1 MIRRVG
7 MLLAAV
13 VVAACG
19 DLVIP
24 TNDAGTGTG
33 DDGGG
38 PSGDDGSAGGGGGGG
53 DDGAAPDSPAV
64 DAFADAG
71 PPDCTNEQQQPVDLA
86 CTGLYSDWT
95 TLTVSPDVQAYT
107 PGLALWAD
115 SADESRWIYLP
126 PNTKI
131 DTSNLNEWNFPV
143 GTKFWQEFRLFG
155 KQVETR
161 FLWKVG
167 PVLWFRTT
175 YQWTA
180 DLAHATELTSGATNV
195 SGVGY
200 EIPST
205 DQCATCHSGRIDFVL
220 GFELVSLALPQSNG
234 LNLTQLKQKALISQ
248 APTNTPVI
256 PGPDLTSAGALG
268 FLHANCGT
276 SCHNSS
282 PSSTSGTTLLM
293 RLNVDSTGALPSS
306 EQATDTWTTAVNV
319 VSTLAPVGQDA
330 GSLDRIKPGDAANSM
345 VTFTAGRRD
354 GIVQMPPLATHVVD
368 TTDVA
373 TLTSWINEIP

>member
-1 MIRRVG
+1 MNRVG
-7 MLLAAV
+7 ALLAAV
-13 VVAACG
+13 VLAACS

-24 TNDAGTGTG
+24 TNDAGTGNG

-38 PSGDDGSAGGGGGGG
+38 PSGDDDSGAGGGGGG
-53 DDGAAPDSPAV
+53 DDGSTPDAPATDAA
-64 DAFADAG
+64 ADAG
-71 PPDCTNEQQQPVDLA
+71 PPDCTGETQNPVDLA
-86 CTGLYSDWT
+86 CTGLYADWT
-95 TLTVSPDVQAYT
+95 TLTVAPDVAAYT

-131 DTSNLNEWNFPV
+131 DTSNLNEWTFPV

-167 PVLWFRTT
+167 PVLWFRAT
-175 YQWTA
+175 YQWSS
-180 DLAHATELTSGATNV
+180 DLTHATELASGAQNV
-195 SGVGY
+195 GGVGY
-200 EIPST
+200 EIPSS

-220 GFELVSLALPQSNG
+220 GFELVSLASAQSSG
-234 LNLTQLKQKALISQ
+234 LNLTQLKQKGLLTQPPA
-248 APTNTPVI
+248 NTPTI
-256 PGPDLTSAGALG
+256 PGPDATSVGALG

-293 RLNVDSTGALPSS
+293 RLNVDSTGALPST
-306 EQATDTWTTAVNV
+306 EQGTDTFTTGVNV

-330 GSLDRIKPGDAANSM
+330 GSLDRIKPQDAAHSM
-345 VTFTAGRRD
+345 VAYTAGRRD

-373 TLTSWINEIP
+373 TLTSWINELP